1 MCESKIPNAN
11 NMAENAS
18 HASLC
23 AQYPGEHVEKA
34 SPKLHQMLHQAFVGL
49 PAKPSPA
56 LPPPSEEDCG
66 RLLEA
71 IASACSISPQTA
83 ADAAWAA
90 VDALYHDGDE
100 NLQAWYGSDEMIE
113 VLWERGLFRAW
124 ADHHLDC

>member
-1 MCESKIPNAN
+1 
-11 NMAENAS
+11 
-18 HASLC
+18 
-23 AQYPGEHVEKA
+23 
-34 SPKLHQMLHQAFVGL
+34 MLHQAFMGL
-49 PAKPSPA
+49 PPKPSPA
-56 LPPPSEEDCG
+56 LPPPSEEDCD

-100 NLQAWYGSDEMIE
+100 SLQAWYGSDEMIE
-113 VLWERGLFRAW
+113 VLKERGLFRAW